1 MSWSDCL
8 EIARKSERNGDH
20 AVAKHWLE
28 TAMGKVPAEYNA
40 TTSLSEQERAKVQI
54 LETSLNMDY
63 RAGASHMN
71 S

>member
-28 TAMGKVPAEYNA
+28 TAMGMLAAEQNA
-40 TTSLSEQERAKVQI
+40 TISVSEQERARIKI
-54 LETSLNMDY
+54 LEASLNMDY
-63 RAGASHMN
+63 RAGASHWH